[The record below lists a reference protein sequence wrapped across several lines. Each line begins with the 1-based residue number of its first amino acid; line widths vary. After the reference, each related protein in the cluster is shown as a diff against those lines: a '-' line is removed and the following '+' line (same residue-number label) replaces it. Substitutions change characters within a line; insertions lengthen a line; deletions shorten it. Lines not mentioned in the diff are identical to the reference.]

1 MLLPVHH
8 MVAPITIM
16 AIIMVPIEIVI
27 TEVVYETVVAPN
39 KVHGEKTAT
48 NTAITTTIEVDGML
62 AITVVEEIAIVTL
75 TTIDKVIGMVANLHT
90 ENGKK
95 TVENTVTALA
105 TEEDG
110 MRDITVVEDIDK
122 SPAYIGVTPIYALI
136 YA

>member
-1 MLLPVHH
+1 
-8 MVAPITIM
+8 
-16 AIIMVPIEIVI
+16 MVPIEIVI
-27 TEVVYETVVAPN
+27 TEVVYETVVVPN

-48 NTAITTTIEVDGML
+48 NTAITTTIEVDGMRD
-62 AITVVEEIAIVTL
+62 ITVVEEIAIVTL
-75 TTIDKVIGMVANLHT
+75 TTIVDKVIGMVANLHT